1 MQLPD
6 SFNTGY
12 NFVAYHNGNVVGEI
26 GRYSENASK
35 YVNFKAS
42 NAIDSNNE
50 TYFTV
55 LNHGFNHG
63 DFVSYEPIGDQ
74 TLVTSNGAITYDT
87 ELRVVMNG
95 VSNNNHVFK
104 LAETDTQLDN
114 NQGSLFTNKG
124 NDAQVLKLNSTSTF
138 DGSGNRTTTGVFTAG
153 TGRYNKFWLKGDW
166 RNLDFSIGYQY
177 TMKVDLPTI
186 YYTTKDGENFRS
198 DSSANTIIHRI
209 KMGFGPVG
217 KYKAI
222 VTSNFPTLANPSGKI
237 YEEEFETIAITH
249 DAGTTGQ
256 TTSIEIQDDV
266 QQRVIP
272 IYQKNKNATLTI
284 ESTHPTPATIHNL
297 TWEGVYTPPYY
308 TRV

>member
-1 MQLPD
+1 
-6 SFNTGY
+6 
-12 NFVAYHNGNVVGEI
+12 
-26 GRYSENASK
+26 
-35 YVNFKAS
+35 
-42 NAIDSNNE
+42 
-50 TYFTV
+50 
-55 LNHGFNHG
+55 
-63 DFVSYEPIGDQ
+63 
-74 TLVTSNGAITYDT
+74 
-87 ELRVVMNG
+87 
-95 VSNNNHVFK
+95 
-104 LAETDTQLDN
+104 
-114 NQGSLFTNKG
+114 
-124 NDAQVLKLNSTSTF
+124 
-138 DGSGNRTTTGVFTAG
+138 
-153 TGRYNKFWLKGDW
+153 
-166 RNLDFSIGYQY
+166 
-177 TMKVDLPTI
+177 
-186 YYTTKDGENFRS
+186 
-198 DSSANTIIHRI
+198 
-209 KMGFGPVG
+209 MGFGPVG